1 MLQNLSHMYYNHN
14 NNIKYIGSTI
24 KCVGFEPI
32 YYDIN
37 LNVVSSMLAFN
48 DFDYIYVS
56 MYW

>member
-1 MLQNLSHMYYNHN
+1 MYYNHN
-14 NNIKYIGSTI
+14 NNIKYIGSII

-56 MYW
+56 MYC